1 MRWEWNEVRDRI
13 DGGINEYRLRYSFTV
28 PVNAPSG
35 DYYVSILNGSCET
48 GIVPVAPPD
57 CEAKGEAHNVTVL
70 PSYIVTVID
79 GLKIDGNAEPAGN
92 HPAEMRFTFISFSGV
107 PSIEGNVAT
116 ALVINSGAYP
126 GGVSGAGHLTNADGT
141 IHEMQLPV
149 FTGREDLM
157 LFAECE
163 EEAVAFPA
171 IVAARRFEQCT
182 QWLEGGR
189 FSDHF
194 QYTMAGVEFDDTP
207 GGGDFRSLCGFGSRR
222 IRLLC
227 KPNKQLRDCCG
238 SGRFNRCWVL
248 CS

>member
-1 MRWEWNEVRDRI
+1 MLLRWEWNEVRDRI

-79 GLKIDGNAEPAGN
+79 GLKIDGNAEPTGN
-92 HPAEMRFTFISFSGV
+92 HLAEMRFTFISFSGV
-107 PSIEGNVAT
+107 PSIEGNVTT

-126 GGVSGAGHLTNADGT
+126 GRVSGAGHLTNADGT

-163 EEAVAFPA
+163 
-171 IVAARRFEQCT
+171 
-182 QWLEGGR
+182 
-189 FSDHF
+189 
-194 QYTMAGVEFDDTP
+194 VEFDDTRGGRRP
-207 GGGDFRSLCGFGSRR
+207 SPSRQLWQPGDSSSVRSGLRAVVLAIIFNTRWPGLSLTIHRGGGGFSESLRVWQQADS
-222 IRLLC
+222 L
-227 KPNKQLRDCCG
+227 
-238 SGRFNRCWVL
+238 VM
-248 CS
+248 